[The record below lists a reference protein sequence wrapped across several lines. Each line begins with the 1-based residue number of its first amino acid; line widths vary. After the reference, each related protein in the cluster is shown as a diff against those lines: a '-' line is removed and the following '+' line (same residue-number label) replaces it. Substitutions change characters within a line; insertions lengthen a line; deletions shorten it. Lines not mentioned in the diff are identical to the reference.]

1 MANDSQSDGRIDLE
15 RARNVI
21 AKIWFGGAGLCF
33 ALVTF
38 QSITGRFAGIAQDIW
53 AWFTPTVVPTVALII
68 GVLAS
73 TATEDDTGR
82 TVKRFFYHAAV
93 GLSLVYLIILLLTML
108 LEPIAG
114 THNMDYYHF
123 SNYWLTPVQGLVVAA
138 LGALFN
144 SRKKTDA

>member
-1 MANDSQSDGRIDLE
+1 MGNDSQSDGRIDLE
-15 RARNVI
+15 RARALI
-21 AKIWFGGAGLCF
+21 AKIWFTGAGLCF
-33 ALVTF
+33 ALVMF
-38 QSITGRFAGIAQDIW
+38 QSITGRFEGVGQEIW
-53 AWFTPTVVPTVALII
+53 AWFTPTVVPTLGLII

-73 TATEDDTGR
+73 TALEDYSGR

-93 GLSLVYLIILLLTML
+93 GLSLAYLIILLLTML

-144 SRKKTDA
+144 SRKKTDS

>member
-1 MANDSQSDGRIDLE
+1 MGNDSQSNGRVDLD
-15 RARNVI
+15 RARAMI
-21 AKIWFGGAGLCF
+21 AKIWFGGSGLCF
-33 ALVTF
+33 ALVMF
-38 QSITGRFAGIAQDIW
+38 QSITGRFAGIAQEIW
-53 AWFTPTVVPTVALII
+53 AWFTPTVVPTLGLII

-73 TATEDDTGR
+73 TALEDDSGR

-123 SNYWLTPVQGLVVAA
+123 SNFWLAPVQGLVVAA

-144 SRKKTDA
+144 SRKKTEA